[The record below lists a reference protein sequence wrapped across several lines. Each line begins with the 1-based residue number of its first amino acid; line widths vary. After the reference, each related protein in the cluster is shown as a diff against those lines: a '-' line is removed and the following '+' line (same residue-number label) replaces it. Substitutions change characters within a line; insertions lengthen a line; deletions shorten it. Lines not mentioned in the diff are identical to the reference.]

1 MRKKPQILDL
11 VMVVAAISWLVEA
24 KLTFRTSNQKS
35 DFRISQTGG
44 NQENIFKVILL
55 LYCGFIFFLI
65 FTESPRIVRIQA
77 VLFLL

>member
-24 KLTFRTSNQKS
+24 KLTFNQKS

-65 FTESPRIVRIQA
+65 FTASPRIVRIHA